1 MTMARR
7 IGLLATCLAAV
18 FFPEVGRAESAGPE
32 VTTVQSAPK
41 PGERVAFAVVIGNN
55 KSLGRRRPELR
66 YADDDAA
73 RYFEILQA
81 MAPGRVS
88 LLADFD
94 RDSERLFP
102 VARAQSKLPNRA
114 NLDALGRSLAA
125 DVAAARAAGHET
137 DVYFVFAGHG
147 DVAEGEGFIE
157 LSDTRFRARELESWL
172 RTIPFSR
179 GHLILDSCNS
189 FFMLGVRKPGGR
201 HFATPDDAAR
211 ALATRLPNVGVFL
224 STSAEGEAFEWSEIQ
239 SGIFSH
245 VLRSG
250 LLGAADEN
258 GDGAVSYL
266 ELAAFVDTAT
276 ADVKNPSMRPYVF
289 ARGPGAVQDTPI
301 ARLHSMS
308 SVRRFELAAVD
319 SLRVRLRDVNG
330 LPLLDAHTEKG
341 RPLMLSVPEAW
352 ARSAVLER
360 TEARAEGEPLP
371 MKRTL
376 YAVPEAPGTVT
387 LAALQNVDAQ
397 SAVRGPGDTFQLLFA
412 QPFGPAALSRYR
424 ARPANH
430 ARVFGVS
437 SENVQRMNLV
447 LDQIARSERG
457 RRIAEGAGSIGFGV
471 LLGGAGIGVL
481 DVDSDYSKKEKT
493 QARIAGGVLL
503 GFGALFTVGGVGA
516 LFIPTM
522 GEETAEEF
530 RLVIDGGG
538 DPARAF
544 AAADERLRKLAE
556 KRRAERY
563 AGGFIGGLL
572 VLAST
577 TGLIWTEIAADENDS
592 RMAPRL
598 GWGAGIVGGSLM
610 IGDAVLTQTPID
622 SLTKIWRDDPSLN
635 QYQPSVSVTRDG
647 AFFALSG
654 TL

>member
-1 MTMARR
+1 MKMAQR
-7 IGLLATCLAAV
+7 IWLFATCLVAAV
-18 FFPEVGRAESAGPE
+18 CLPEAGRAESAGPE
-32 VTTVQSAPK
+32 VAAAAPK
-41 PGERVAFAVVIGNN
+41 PRERVAFAVVIGNN

-102 VARAQSKLPNRA
+102 GPRAQSKLPSRA
-114 NLDALGRSLAA
+114 NLDALGRTLAA

-211 ALATRLPNVGVFL
+211 ALAARLPNVGVFL

-289 ARGPGAVQDTPI
+289 ARGPGAVQNTPI

-308 SVRRFELAAVD
+308 SVRRFELAAAD
-319 SLRVRLRDVNG
+319 SLRVRLRDANG

-341 RPLMLSVPEAW
+341 RPLVLSVPEAW

-360 TEARAEGEPLP
+360 TEARSEGEPLP
-371 MKRTL
+371 TKRTL

-387 LAALQNVDAQ
+387 LAALQSVDAQ

-412 QPFGPAALSRYR
+412 QPFGPEALSRYR
-424 ARPANH
+424 ARSSNQ

-516 LFIPTM
+516 LFVPTM
-522 GEETAEEF
+522 GEEAADEF